1 MKFKNKYDA
10 LNYLNEK
17 YDVVSHEVTS
27 FEEIDEFWHC
37 FKRLNLANKIHGD
50 DFKMAEKI
58 CVWFRGEWLKW
69 AMKTLG
75 D

>member
-1 MKFKNKYDA
+1 MKFNNKYEA
-10 LNYLNEK
+10 LNFLNEK
-17 YDVVSHEVTS
+17 YDVVSHDVTS

-58 CVWFRGEWLKW
+58 CIERLNG
-69 AMKTLG
+69 
-75 D
+75 